1 MSKILYPQT
10 FKIVGGSNV
19 RPKISGRT
27 TYYRIFIEPTIK
39 MEDRDYE
46 VVDEE
51 TDTIYVVPEWMIP
64 TIIEKIEYEKMTAD
78 WVNTIDFTYPQEENL
93 RALEI
98 MLFFSGDSDIRQ
110 LIEGQRLNKKQP
122 QSYTYEQLLNMAIP
136 KITEDAYN
144 KALRKFKFLS
154 SLRKEPLPT
163 ILNEP
168 TILQNF
174 ANTIIK

>member
-1 MSKILYPQT
+1 
-10 FKIVGGSNV
+10 
-19 RPKISGRT
+19 
-27 TYYRIFIEPTIK
+27 

-64 TIIEKIEYEKMTAD
+64 TIIEKIEWERMTKD
-78 WVNTIDFTYPQEENL
+78 WVKTIDFTYPQEENL

-110 LIEGQRLNKKQP
+110 LMEDQRLNKKQP

-163 ILNEP
+163 IFNEP

>member
-1 MSKILYPQT
+1 MSKIIYPQT
-10 FKIVGGSNV
+10 FKILDLI
-19 RPKISGRT
+19 RPKLRGENK
-27 TYYRIFIEPTIK
+27 YARILIQPSIK
-39 MEDRDYE
+39 MEDRNYE

-51 TDTIYVVPEWMIP
+51 TDTIYVVHEWMIP

-78 WVNTIDFTYPQEENL
+78 WVKTIDFTYPQEENL

-110 LIEGQRLNKKQP
+110 LIEDQRLNKKQP
-122 QSYTYEQLLNMAIP
+122 QSYTYEQLLDMSIP

-144 KALRKFKFLS
+144 KTLRKYKFLS

-163 ILNEP
+163 IL
-168 TILQNF
+168 QNF
-174 ANTIIK
+174 AKTVHNTTKFPIFE

>member
-10 FKIVGGSNV
+10 FKILDL
-19 RPKISGRT
+19 KRT
-27 TYYRIFIEPTIK
+27 KLRGQAKYARIFIEPTIK

-64 TIIEKIEYEKMTAD
+64 TIIEKIEWERMTKD
-78 WVNTIDFTYPQEENL
+78 WVKTIDFTYPQEENL

-110 LIEGQRLNKKQP
+110 LIKDQRLNKKQP
-122 QSYTYEQLLNMAIP
+122 QSYTYEQLLDMAIP